1 MTDPP
6 HGAEPSALAS
16 RAEHDTSRAC
26 VVLLSAVDLEIHR
39 QLSSFGF
46 ALFFALF

>member
-1 MTDPP
+1 M
-6 HGAEPSALAS
+6 APSRNALAS

-26 VVLLSAVDLEIHR
+26 VVLLSAVDLEIRR
-39 QLSSFGF
+39 QLSGFGF